1 MDWETPNLS
10 EAWDKFQK
18 HVDLMF
24 AGPYKA
30 KTEAEKTVY
39 LLIWVGEKGRD
50 IHDMW
55 TDLADADK
63 LTTYYKCFKDYVA
76 PKSNIIFARY

>member
-1 MDWETPNLS
+1 MDWESLNLP

-30 KTEAEKTVY
+30 KIEAEKMRTFSSGLVVLCVKANLIQQAMCCNKY
-39 LLIWVGEKGRD
+39 PIELL
-50 IHDMW
+50 
-55 TDLADADK
+55 
-63 LTTYYKCFKDYVA
+63 
-76 PKSNIIFARY
+76 